1 MVIADMVQIKNSD
14 LDGGNWV
21 KMQGVSFVPG
31 YSKRTSAPPL
41 DGQFS
46 GTSYLIGKGD
56 NVGVEQPSFTIQGVL
71 SLHDF
76 SVLTHLWSTTPSTV
90 TSKAED
96 GTSMAGYVTLGYLLS
111 LWRNMTGITYLK
123 ISFGSP
129 DNQTTWKK
137 YDLGSD
143 EIPVIVKAVNPV
155 PRQDSEGSHFIDYSI
170 EFTEVTL

>member
-1 MVIADMVQIKNSD
+1 MADMVQIKNSN

-21 KMQGVSFVPG
+21 KMQGVIFNPG
-31 YSKRTSAPPL
+31 YSKRTSSPPL

-56 NVGVEQPSFTIQGVL
+56 NVGIEPPSFTITGII
-71 SLHDF
+71 STADF
-76 SVLTHLWSTTPSTV
+76 TTSNQFWSVTPSTL
-90 TSKAED
+90 THKSED
-96 GTSMAGYVTLGYLLS
+96 GISMAGYITLGYLLS
-111 LWRNMTGITYLK
+111 LWRDMSGTTYLK

-129 DNQTTWKK
+129 DNQFTWKR

-143 EIPVIVKAVNPV
+143 EIPVVIKAITPT
-155 PRQDSEGSHFIDYSI
+155 PRQDSEGGHFIDYNI